1 MIDDFAYLISSHVN
15 YTNPRAKLLNSLTDA
30 KIPNSRIIVGIGG
43 CDHDEA
49 FITGGITY
57 LLCTHNSFDFTVLI
71 GVLDHEI
78 YLPSHIFT
86 MHDTMEVEPRTD
98 VALQATDP
106 SAKATGVHGWMS
118 NLIMARTDWLQECWN
133 QVLALRNCSKLEA
146 VRNEGLL
153 WKLAGDSGAVYPDG
167 AFPLPSS
174 VDPVYGG
181 ANRIREYYA
190 NVGITK
196 WKANWGQSFT
206 EWETRP

>member
-1 MIDDFAYLISSHVN
+1 MIEDFVYLISSHVD
-15 YTNPRAKLLNSLTDA
+15 YAVPRNRLLNSMKPA
-30 KIPNSRIIVGIGG
+30 GISPSRVISVIGG
-43 CDHDEA
+43 ASKDVVFTFGSLTIIA
-49 FITGGITY
+49 
-57 LLCTHNSFDFTVLI
+57 CTHNSFDFTALI
-71 GVLDHEI
+71 GVLDHNLD
-78 YLPSHIFT
+78 LPSHIFT

-98 VALQATDP
+98 EALRNVDP
-106 SAKATGVHGWMS
+106 AAKATGVWSWMS
-118 NLIMARTDWLQECWN
+118 NLIMVRTDWLHACRE

-153 WKLAGDSGAVYPDG
+153 WKIAGDSGAVYPDG
-167 AFPLPSS
+167 AFPLPTS